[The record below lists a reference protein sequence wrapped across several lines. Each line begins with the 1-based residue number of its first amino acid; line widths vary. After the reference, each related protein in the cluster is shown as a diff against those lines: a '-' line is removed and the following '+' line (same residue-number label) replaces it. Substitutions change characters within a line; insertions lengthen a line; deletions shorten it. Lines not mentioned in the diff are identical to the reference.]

1 MRLVPASVS
10 TTPSSWR
17 SVHQGALAILES
29 MEVAR
34 GRLCACI
41 LCRSLG
47 RVDHR
52 LRRHGVNHGALRVVR
67 QDIYVAQGD
76 SFRRPKPSTTSDPDV
91 LLAPSDSILEPPHA
105 GPQGRADFDA
115 FDEAF
120 VRCYP
125 SALQS
130 AMNTLIESLP
140 TVNEGDVLEGQAAFD
155 YMITLRHKM
164 VDAATEAAASYDSVT
179 WLNLIRRLTPHA
191 LSFAASGRTDTEGD
205 STQRVAENLVGTAR
219 GEFLD
224 TASMSIPTVVSMKLA
239 KLMALAGM
247 VDSLESG
254 VRSASKGVKYKVRN
268 RRRPVPF
275 DSDALRDALREF
287 DLRSSWSSADD
298 EVRLKEIDQ
307 DVFDGDPPMLV
318 AYRFHHGFALD
329 ETWGGPYI
337 SASPIEEPVQFTIRA
352 FVTGDEKYLV
362 LGRHDVLASFD
373 DPTAAVCLIVFGN
386 ALLRHVLAFAED
398 AGQTLPRLG
407 LMWIAND
414 DLQARVDAT
423 LRDPAVLT
431 WLSEN
436 KHNTLTAVQVIQR
449 VLDLYQHGRRS
460 FPGPVL
466 QEHAGQTLVDAW
478 AYAWHVTHGLKLS
491 PSGGPIANL
500 SGEAFELVT
509 QELID
514 ASVLAPPVKIR
525 ELRGKDLRLNG
536 RSVTDADALLVAGN
550 KLFLISCKRFVTPV
564 AYLAGEHA
572 AARSGTDRL
581 DKALDEWRD
590 RIAKLRENPVGDNYD
605 LSGYEVEGFVLLPE
619 LVFTPRKDSRE
630 LIRFGRNELFFTRV
644 ESYSQFAATLEMAS
658 WPTEPAPLWATRVS
672 ASTRK

>member
-1 MRLVPASVS
+1 MA
-10 TTPSSWR
+10 
-17 SVHQGALAILES
+17 H
-29 MEVAR
+29 
-34 GRLCACI
+34 
-41 LCRSLG
+41 
-47 RVDHR
+47 
-52 LRRHGVNHGALRVVR
+52 
-67 QDIYVAQGD
+67 GD
-76 SFRRPKPSTTSDPDV
+76 SFRRPKTRPTPGPEISLPPPD
-91 LLAPSDSILEPPHA
+91 AIPEPTHA

-125 SALQS
+125 SALQA
-130 AMNTLIESLP
+130 AMDKLVASLP
-140 TVNEGDVLEGQAAFD
+140 TVNEGEVLEGQAAFD
-155 YMITLRHKM
+155 YMITLRQKM
-164 VDAATEAAASYDSVT
+164 VDAATETAAGYDSVT
-179 WLNLIRRLTPHA
+179 WLRLLRRLTPHA
-191 LSFAASGRTDTEGD
+191 LGFAESGRTATQGD

-224 TASMSIPTVVSMKLA
+224 AAATPVATAVSMKLA
-239 KLMALAGM
+239 KLVALAGM

-254 VRSASKGVKYKVRN
+254 ARSASKGVKYKVRH
-268 RRRPVPF
+268 RRRPRPVN
-275 DSDALRDALREF
+275 SDELRDALREF
-287 DLRSSWSSADD
+287 DLRNSWSSADD
-298 EVRLKEIDQ
+298 EVRLKQIDQ

-318 AYRFHHGFALD
+318 AYRFQNGFALD
-329 ETWGGPYI
+329 ETWSGPYM
-337 SASPIEEPVQFTIRA
+337 SASPNEEAVQFTIRA

-373 DPTAAVCLIVFGN
+373 DPTATASLIVFGN
-386 ALLRHVLAFAED
+386 ALLRHVLTFAED

-414 DLQARVDAT
+414 DLEARVDAT
-423 LRDPAVLT
+423 LRDTTVLT

-436 KHNTLTAVQVIQR
+436 KQNMLTSPEVIQR

-466 QEHAGQTLVDAW
+466 QERAGQTLVDAW

-500 SGEAFELVT
+500 SGEAFELVV

-514 ASVLAPPVKIR
+514 ASVLAPPPKIR
-525 ELRGKDLRLNG
+525 ELRGRDLRLNG
-536 RSVTDADALLVAGN
+536 RSVTDADALLVAGE

-564 AYLAGEHA
+564 AYIAGEHA

-581 DKALDEWRD
+581 NKALDEWRD
-590 RIAKLRENPVGDNYD
+590 RIGTLRENPVGDNYD
-605 LSGYEVEGFVLLPE
+605 FSSYEVEGFVLLPE

-630 LIRFGRNELFFTRV
+630 LIRFGRNGLFFTRV

-658 WPTEPAPLWATRVS
+658 WPMVPAPRKATRDS
-672 ASTRK
+672 ASPHA